1 MRTAEQ
7 IRAEIDRLKKLR
19 FYEEMADFMNWG
31 AYNKLTAEIKELEA
45 ELAELERMDDTWLMK
60 RFEEVQ

>member
-1 MRTAEQ
+1 MRTAEE
-7 IRAEIDRLKKLR
+7 IRAEIDRLEKLR

-31 AYNKLTAEIKELEA
+31 AYNKLTAEIKELK
-45 ELAELERMDDTWLMK
+45 AELEELERIDNTWVMK